1 MIRLLSAVNKIILI
15 CLIVS
20 ISTGAAVGSAFY
32 DSGDDKDFSERK
44 YAPDRKVDILHITID
59 VTPDFNQRTIE
70 GITTIK
76 FTPIAKPLYE
86 LRLDAYDL
94 LVSSVGS
101 SAEIAGYNVT
111 EEDITITFASAIE
124 PTDVTT
130 VTIAYHAEPKDGFF
144 FRTPELGYKPE
155 DIHLFTQGESHSH
168 RYWFPN
174 YDYPNEHST
183 SEVICHVPSDMTV
196 LANGRLVSE
205 VINHD
210 TGLKTVCWKQEKP
223 HVNYLIA
230 LVAGKFEKVESK
242 HKDIP
247 LAFYTTPSN
256 IKYAQN
262 SFRETAD
269 IMDFYEKEIGVD
281 FPWCK
286 YYQVCVADFVAGGME
301 NTSLTILT
309 EGTLFSDEFE
319 NVRSS
324 RGLNSHEMAHQWF
337 GDYVTCKDWSHLWLN
352 EGFATYYE
360 KLHDGHQNGRD
371 QMLYNLYDTAA
382 GILGETEEQRP
393 IVYKEYS
400 DEGEQFDYRNYNK
413 GCWVLHMLRN
423 RLGEDLYR
431 KCVKTYLERFA
442 FSSAVTE
449 DFVSIIEE
457 LSGRSYDRF
466 FDEWVRQGRF
476 PELKVSY
483 SWSEKDK
490 LVKVSVTQTQKP
502 VNNVKIYHF
511 PASIRFVVNG
521 RKIDKEINV
530 DAEEHDFYF
539 PLPAKPEIVR
549 FDPEYT
555 LLAKIEFN
563 KPREMLYA
571 QLEDTNDVIG
581 RILAIDQLE
590 EKNDKTTIEKLKK
603 TLNNDPF
610 YGVRIKACD
619 ALLEMKD
626 EEAAFKAL
634 CDSIEQPDAR
644 VRRSVLGSIGSVY
657 GKESHEIILDVIETE
672 KNPDIKANCLRHLAL
687 YRDDETKQIMKDYL
701 KSESFKNLLADA
713 AIVGIHKLDDPCF
726 IDELK
731 ETIKTRFGELE
742 TGTIGSG
749 LATLAYIAREQ
760 EDTSCIR
767 EFLTGYVEHKNPRI
781 KAAALR
787 ALGTLGDVKARALL
801 ESFAPADEMPGVV
814 PRRRRFNSPAWAAK
828 DALDKL
834 NKEQKFAPA
843 EVIELREKIDELK
856 KETEKTKEELEDLK
870 KRFEARQKESDSND
884 ISTPADSNEPPKEEC
899 CKKLIDANQPADA
912 NN

>member
-1 MIRLLSAVNKIILI
+1 MVRSLFNRKRIALI
-15 CLIVS
+15 YLIVL
-20 ISTGAAVGSAFY
+20 ISMGTAVGGGFF
-32 DSGDDKDFSERK
+32 DSVDEATSNERK
-44 YAPDRKVDILHITID
+44 YAPDRKVDILHIIVD
-59 VTPDFNQRTIE
+59 VTPDFNQRTID

-76 FTPIAKPLYE
+76 FAPIAKPLYE

-94 LVSSVGS
+94 LVSSVES
-101 SAEIAGYNVT
+101 SAEIAGYDVT
-111 EEDITITFASAIE
+111 EEDITITFASAVE
-124 PTDVTT
+124 PADVTT

-144 FRTPELGYKPE
+144 FRTPELGYKAE

-168 RYWFPN
+168 RYWFPS

-183 SEVICHVPSDMTV
+183 SEVICHVPGDMTV

-205 VINHD
+205 VIDSN
-210 TGLKTVCWKQEKP
+210 TGLKTVRWRQEKP

-256 IKYAQN
+256 IEYAQN

-309 EGTLFSDEFE
+309 EGTLFSDDFE
-319 NVRSS
+319 NIRSS
-324 RGLNSHEMAHQWF
+324 RMLNSHEMAHQWF
-337 GDYVTCKDWSHLWLN
+337 GDYVTCKDWSQLWLN

-371 QMLYNLYDTAA
+371 QMLYNLYNTAEP
-382 GILGETEEQRP
+382 ILSQTDEQRP

-423 RLGEDLYR
+423 RLGKDLYR
-431 KCVKTYLERFA
+431 RCIKTYLERFA
-442 FSSAVTE
+442 FGSTVTE
-449 DFVSIIEE
+449 DLVSVIEE
-457 LSGRSYDRF
+457 LSGGSYERF

-476 PELKVSY
+476 PELKIGY

-490 LVKVSVTQTQKP
+490 LAKVSVTQTQEP

-511 PASIRFVVNG
+511 PATIRFVVG
-521 RKIDKEINV
+521 GQKIDKEIEV
-530 DAEEHDFYF
+530 DSKEHDFYF

-555 LLAKIEFN
+555 LLAKIEFD

-571 QLEDTNDVIG
+571 QLADTNDVIG
-581 RILAIDQLE
+581 RILAIEQLE
-590 EKNDKTTIEKLKK
+590 EKTDKTTIEKLKHA
-603 TLNNDPF
+603 LNNDPF

-619 ALLEMKD
+619 ALVEMKD
-626 EEAAFKAL
+626 EEDAFEAL
-634 CDSIEQPDAR
+634 CESIEQPDAR
-644 VRRSVLGSIGSVY
+644 VRQTVIRGIGSVY
-657 GKESHEIILDVIETE
+657 GRESHEVILDVLETE
-672 KNPDIKANCLRHLAL
+672 KNPDIKANCLRGLAL

-701 KSESFKNLLADA
+701 KSESFKNLLVDA
-713 AIVGIHKLDDPCF
+713 AINGIRRLDDPCF
-726 IDELK
+726 IDELQ
-731 ETIKTRFGELE
+731 ETIEARIGELE
-742 TGTIGSG
+742 TRTIGSS
-749 LATLAYIAREQ
+749 LDTLAYIAREE
-760 EDTSCIR
+760 EDTSSVR
-767 EFLTGYVEHKNPRI
+767 EFLTGYVNDKNPRI

-801 ESFAPADEMPGVV
+801 ESFVPRDEMPGVV

-828 DALDKL
+828 NALDRL
-834 NKEQKFAPA
+834 NKEQKFAPD

-856 KETEKTKEELEDLK
+856 KQTEKTKEKLEDLK
-870 KRFEARQKESDSND
+870 KRFEAQQIGVDSND
-884 ISTPADSNEPPKEEC
+884 ISTPADSNEPAKKEC
-899 CKKLIDANQPADA
+899 CKEPIDANQPTDV